1 MKPILLLLIL
11 FTSVCLDA
19 QVQEFKDQYPNGKTR
34 SEGNYVNG
42 FEEGL
47 WKYYYETGT
56 LQEEANYKKGKLHG
70 SVKRHHI
77 NGKLMVEGYFSMNAQ
92 DSIQRTFTFEG
103 TLVEEG
109 YYKNGIKSGKW
120 NYFFPAGDTMM
131 VEEYVGD
138 EELLWLYCDANKLRT
153 ITYGNGVMEEKF
165 ETGKILRSS
174 SYKNGRLDGPYLEN

>member
-1 MKPILLLLIL
+1 MKLILFLLII
-11 FTSVCLDA
+11 FTSVCLEA

-56 LQEEANYKKGKLHG
+56 LQEEANYKKGKLNG
-70 SVKRHHI
+70 SVKRYHS
-77 NGKLMVEGYFSMNAQ
+77 NSKLMVDGYFKAGVQ
-92 DSIQRTFTFEG
+92 DSIQRTYTLEG

-109 YYKNGIKSGKW
+109 HFAKGQKSGKW

-131 VEEYVGD
+131 VEEYEGD

-165 ETGKILRSS
+165 ETGKIHPR
-174 SYKNGRLDGPYLEN
+174 